1 MKTLYVPKGE
11 TFEYD
16 RLYVPNVIVDGVL
29 IVNHYMYI
37 SKIMGKGLI
46 KAEKMVCDEL
56 LADSVEAK
64 EIVAGCVT
72 VRKLFADKC
81 TVNGKIVV
89 TDYAACENMKALE
102 FVGTFEDID
111 RLEAGSI
118 IHVRRRQNRGILSM
132 LFSAWCR
139 KCFLDLFQNPSRQK
153 KRIQKNIES

>member
-11 TFEYD
+11 TFEYE

-29 IVNHYMYI
+29 IVHHYMYI
-37 SKIMGKGLI
+37 SKIMGKGFI

-64 EIVAGCVT
+64 EIVAGSVT

-111 RLEAGSI
+111 RLEAGSV
-118 IHVRRRQNRGILSM
+118 IHVRRRQNRGILSVLFFRMVPEM
-132 LFSAWCR
+132 LSRSFPKFIQTEKKDR
-139 KCFLDLFQNPSRQK
+139 EKC
-153 KRIQKNIES
+153 

>member
-1 MKTLYVPKGE
+1 
-11 TFEYD
+11 
-16 RLYVPNVIVDGVL
+16 
-29 IVNHYMYI
+29 MYI
-37 SKIMGKGLI
+37 SKIMGKGFI

-64 EIVAGCVT
+64 EIVAGSVI

-118 IHVRRRQNRGILSM
+118 IHVRRRQNRGILSV

-139 KCFLDLFQNPSRQK
+139 KCFLDLFQNSSRQK

>member
-11 TFEYD
+11 TFEYE

-29 IVNHYMYI
+29 IVHHYMYI
-37 SKIMGKGLI
+37 SKIMGKGFI

-64 EIVAGCVT
+64 EIVAGSVT

-111 RLEAGSI
+111 RLEAGSV
-118 IHVRRRQNRGILSM
+118 IHVKRRHRGILFI

-139 KCFLDLFQNPSRQK
+139 KCFLDLFQNSSRQK
-153 KRIQKNIES
+153 RRIEKNVES

>member
-11 TFEYD
+11 TFEYE

-29 IVNHYMYI
+29 IVHHYMYI
-37 SKIMGKGLI
+37 SKIMGKGFI

-64 EIVAGCVT
+64 EIVAGSVT

-89 TDYAACENMKALE
+89 TDYAAYENMKALE

-111 RLEAGSI
+111 RLEAGSV
-118 IHVRRRQNRGILSM
+118 IHVRRRQNRGILSV
-132 LFSAWCR
+132 LFFAWCR
-139 KCFLDLFQNPSRQK
+139 KCFLDLFQNSSRQK
-153 KRIQKNIES
+153 RRIEKNVES

>member
-11 TFEYD
+11 TFEYE

-29 IVNHYMYI
+29 IVHHYMYI
-37 SKIMGKGLI
+37 SKIMGKGFI

-89 TDYAACENMKALE
+89 TDYAACQNMKALE

-118 IHVRRRQNRGILSM
+118 IHVKRRQRGILSM

-139 KCFLDLFQNPSRQK
+139 KCFLDLFQNSSRQK

>member
-11 TFEYD
+11 TFEYE

-29 IVNHYMYI
+29 IVHHYMYI
-37 SKIMGKGLI
+37 SKIMGKGFI

-64 EIVAGCVT
+64 EIVAGSVI

-111 RLEAGSI
+111 RLEAGNI

-139 KCFLDLFQNPSRQK
+139 KCFLDLFQNSSRQK